1 LAEIMLLAISDPVRR
16 RFQEIQAL
24 IRSNEFL
31 LIPVAAMVGVCSGLA
46 VAVMSWTAQLAH
58 VLIFGIPL
66 DVRLSAHAA
75 VDPIVALIAPAAGG
89 LLLGCMEWYR
99 QRRGIYSAT
108 DPVEANALR
117 GGNMSMRD
125 SIVVSV
131 QTLISNGCGASVGL
145 EAGYTQIGAGTASLF
160 GRWLNLRRNDL
171 RLLVGCGAAGAIGA
185 AFNAPLTGAFY
196 ACELIVGVYSVASAA
211 PVLAASISAAFVA
224 VNLSGAPYS
233 LDVPTI
239 ASGSFTQ
246 AMALAF
252 LAVLISLVGIG
263 TMRMSA
269 FAERL
274 MNQRW
279 LPVWIRP
286 LLGGLCVGA
295 LAIYTPQI
303 LAAGHGAMVLDLEKV
318 MPLGLIAL
326 IVVLKL
332 FACTVSLASGFRGGL
347 FFASLFV
354 GSLLG
359 KLYGGLFVMFGA
371 GWGIGLDETATALT
385 GMAALGVAIVGGPL
399 TMAFL
404 VLEMTH
410 NFQVTAT
417 ALAACLVTS
426 VFVRGVFGHSFSTW
440 RLYLRGVTVRGAEDV
455 GWVRGLTV
463 SSMMRTDVATVRS
476 ETSVAECR
484 RRFQLGSHKALFVVN
499 ANGAYRGIVLL
510 PDVFSD
516 ESEDGGSKD
525 IISLAKYPET
535 TLAGSMNVTS
545 AMKLFDDAGAD
556 VLAVLEEGGVS
567 VVGFLSEAYA
577 RRRYIEELNLATG
590 GFAQEAP

>member
-1 LAEIMLLAISDPVRR
+1 MSFAVHHAMLRLIGAART
-16 RFQEIQAL
+16 L
-24 IRSNEFL
+24 IRGNEYL
-31 LIPVAAMVGVCSGLA
+31 LIPVAGVVGCFSGLA
-46 VAVMSWTAQLAH
+46 VALMSWTAQLAH
-58 VLIFGIPL
+58 VLIFSIPL

-75 VDPIVALIAPAAGG
+75 VHPVVALVAPATGG
-89 LLLGCMEWYR
+89 LVLGWMEWFR
-99 QRRGIYSAT
+99 RRRGIVTAT

-117 GGNMSMRD
+117 GGSMSMRD
-125 SIVVSV
+125 SLVVSA

-171 RLLVGCGAAGAIGA
+171 RLLVGCGAAGAIAA

-224 VNLSGAPYS
+224 AHMSGAPYS
-233 LDVPTI
+233 LDIPTI
-239 ASGSFTQ
+239 ATGSFAQ
-246 AMALAF
+246 ALA
-252 LAVLISLVGIG
+252 LAVLAILISLVGIA

-274 MNQRW
+274 LNQNC

-286 LLGGLCVGA
+286 CLGGLCVGA
-295 LAIYTPQI
+295 LAIYTPQV
-303 LAAGHGAMVLDLEKV
+303 LAAGHGAMILDLDKV
-318 MPLGLIAL
+318 MPVGLIAL

-332 FACTVSLASGFRGGL
+332 LACTLSLASGFRGGL

-359 KLYGGLFVMFGA
+359 KLYCGLFLLWGA
-371 GWGIGLDETATALT
+371 GWGVGLNETATALT

-404 VLEMTH
+404 VLETTH

-426 VFVRGVFGHSFSTW
+426 VFVRGLFGHSFSTW

-476 ETSVAECR
+476 NTTITECR
-484 RRFQLGSHKALFVVN
+484 RRFQLGSHHAIFVVDERN
-499 ANGAYRGIVLL
+499 FYRGVVFL

-516 ESEDGGSKD
+516 QIDNDAAGTE
-525 IISLAKYPET
+525 IASLARYSGT
-535 TLAGSMNVTS
+535 ALIGSMNVTS
-545 AMKLFDDAGAD
+545 AMKSFEEAGAD
-556 VLAVLEEGGVS
+556 VLAVVEEDDGS

-577 RRRYIEELNLATG
+577 RRRYIDELNLATG
-590 GFAQEAP
+590 GFVHKVS

>member
-1 LAEIMLLAISDPVRR
+1 MSFTVRSTTHR
-16 RFQEIQAL
+16 LFGHVRML

-31 LIPVAAMVGVCSGLA
+31 LIPVAGLVGCFSGLA
-46 VAVMSWTAQLAH
+46 VALMSWTAQLAH
-58 VLIFGIPL
+58 VFIYGIPL

-75 VDPIVALIAPAAGG
+75 VDPLVALMAPATGG
-89 LLLGCMEWYR
+89 LVLGWMEWFR
-99 QRRGIYSAT
+99 QRRGIFSAT

-117 GGNMSMRD
+117 GGSMSMRD
-125 SIVVSV
+125 SLVVSA

-145 EAGYTQIGAGTASLF
+145 EAGYTQIGAGMASLF

-171 RLLVGCGAAGAIGA
+171 RLLVGCGAAGAIAA

-224 VNLSGAPYS
+224 AHMSGAPYS

-239 ASGSFTQ
+239 ATGSFSQ
-246 AMALAF
+246 ALALAV
-252 LAVLISLVGIG
+252 LAVLISLVGIA

-274 MNQRW
+274 LNQKW

-286 LLGGLCVGA
+286 CLGGLCIGG
-295 LAIYTPQI
+295 LAIYTPQV
-303 LAAGHGAMVLDLEKV
+303 LAAGHGAMVLDLDKALPV
-318 MPLGLIAL
+318 GLIAL
-326 IVVLKL
+326 IIVLKL
-332 FACTVSLASGFRGGL
+332 LACTVSLASGFRGGL

-359 KLYGGLFVMFGA
+359 KFYCGLFAVWGV
-371 GWGIGLDETATALT
+371 GWGIGLDATATALT

-404 VLEMTH
+404 VLETTH

-426 VFVRGVFGHSFSTW
+426 VFVRGFFGHSFSTW

-463 SSMMRTDVATVRS
+463 SSMMRTDVATVLS
-476 ETSVAECR
+476 DTTVAECR
-484 RRFQLGSHKALFVVN
+484 KRFQLGSHQALFVVDESN
-499 ANGAYRGIVLL
+499 FYRGVVFL

-516 ESEDGGSKD
+516 EIDDQAAKAD
-525 IISLAKYPET
+525 ISSLARYSGT
-535 TLAGSMNVTS
+535 ALIGSMNVTS
-545 AMKLFDDAGAD
+545 AMKSFEEAGAD
-556 VLAVLEEGGVS
+556 ALAVVDDDDGS

-590 GFAQEAP
+590 GFAHEAL